1 MNLVFSQ
8 IRIYKGRI
16 LSFQIA
22 YFVQNMST
30 KKGLSVYNLHF
41 SVIHKGFIS
50 KCSSKIIKKVIG
62 LIIYFE

>member
-1 MNLVFSQ
+1 
-8 IRIYKGRI
+8 
-16 LSFQIA
+16 
-22 YFVQNMST
+22 MST